1 LIDDFE
7 GTGAGGG
14 DSITGI
20 YNATDQNGVLRN
32 GGLFA
37 YMDLSGL
44 TNITLASSS
53 TAEQGSASLETSGF
67 VSSSSNANFAGWGF
81 DFLSPVAAYDATVTN
96 RYIGISFYV
105 QAKSMAVSNCEGVQA
120 INAILTDSV
129 PVTASIAF
137 PVTQG
142 GWTPVTLFFNQF
154 LSSTGALITPSKL
167 TQMQFQILDNGFT
180 GANNNFDILWDNVQL
195 VAAGAPGAPAA
206 AATPLPAN
214 IVSNFTNGTNQVQYV
229 PPSGT
234 SGYFYNYIGSAAG
247 DSMCPLAG
255 AVFDAAPGHLAQVI
269 PGVPS
274 FAAHYSG
281 TSNDYSGYGWGF
293 AQNNVATN
301 ISAYTQL
308 VFWVKS
314 ASSNTFTLDFQDT
327 ENVGCYGASTNTV
340 SVPTTAAWAA
350 VTITF
355 SSIPSVSIAG
365 PNPGPAVNGCTGTTN
380 YASEPY
386 DTTQATQIAFEPP
399 SGAFDLWLDDIYMQ

>member
-1 LIDDFE
+1 
-7 GTGAGGG
+7 
-14 DSITGI
+14 
-20 YNATDQNGVLRN
+20 
-32 GGLFA
+32 
-37 YMDLSGL
+37 M
-44 TNITLASSS
+44 TLASSA
-53 TAEQGSASLETSGF
+53 TAYPGLTASLETSGL

-81 DFLSPVAAYDATVTN
+81 DFLATPAAYDATVGS

-105 QAKSMAVSNCEGVQA
+105 QAKSMAVSNCDGVQA
-120 INAILTDSV
+120 INAIFTDSN

-154 LSSTGALITPSKL
+154 LSSTGTLVDPTKL
-167 TQMQFQILDNGFT
+167 VQAQFQILDNGYT
-180 GANNNFDILWDNVQL
+180 GANNNFDILWADFQL

-214 IVSNFTNGTNQVQYV
+214 VVSNFTNGTNQVQYM
-229 PPSGT
+229 PPSGLQ
-234 SGYFYNYIGSAAG
+234 GYFYNYIGTAG
-247 DSMCPLAG
+247 GDAMCPLAG
-255 AVFDAAPGHLAQVI
+255 AVFDSAPGHLAQVI
-269 PGVPS
+269 PGIPS

-293 AQNNVATN
+293 AKNNVATN

-340 SVPTTAAWAA
+340 SVPTTAAWTQ

-355 SSIPSVSIAG
+355 SSIPPVNITAE
-365 PNPGPAVNGCTGTTN
+365 NPGPPVTTTNGCTSNTSYSN
-380 YASEPY
+380 EAY

-399 SGAFDLWLDDIYMQ
+399 SGAFDLWFDDIYMQ